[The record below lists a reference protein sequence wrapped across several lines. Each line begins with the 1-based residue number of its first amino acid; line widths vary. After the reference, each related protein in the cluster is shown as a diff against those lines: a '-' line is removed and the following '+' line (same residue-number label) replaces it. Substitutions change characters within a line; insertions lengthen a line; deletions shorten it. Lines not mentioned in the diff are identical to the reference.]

1 MKSVAYNNEK
11 MLIEC
16 KPLQFYS
23 LRDQLLDIVEVTM
36 TEWNRSKVQLNDD
49 SPVVITLFFKKKQDV
64 PARKYIKMDE
74 SMEHNAPI

>member
-11 MLIEC
+11 TLIEC